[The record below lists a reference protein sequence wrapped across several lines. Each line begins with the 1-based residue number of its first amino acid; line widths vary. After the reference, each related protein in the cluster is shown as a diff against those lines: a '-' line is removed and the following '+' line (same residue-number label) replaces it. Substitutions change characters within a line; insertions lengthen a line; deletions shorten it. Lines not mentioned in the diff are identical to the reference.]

1 METSPKIIQP
11 NAITTA
17 KYDYSVTE
25 KRIIYHIIRSV
36 QDKMVKGMNET
47 LFGDLV
53 LTIPIKELVNH
64 ENYKRVQNGLV
75 SLRKKSF
82 LMITDID
89 PTGKGEHGWLDVGF
103 INYSEY
109 NVKSGLV
116 EFEVTRKLM
125 PYLLELAKG
134 FTSYSLMVALSL
146 KSEYSQRF
154 YEFCSRFKDTGVWN
168 ISVKDLK
175 EMLNLSDKY
184 PFFASFKQKVLDV
197 AQKELKV
204 LHNKGECDLWF
215 SYTEHKTGKKV
226 TDLRFKIV
234 SEKNIKALISKPSEM
249 QFISNE
255 LRKIYPNER
264 EQEFIKSALNQL
276 FNKSALSKFAKRLE
290 ELDEEVVGGT
300 KKSSDLPPLVRYI
313 LKADYGIS

>member
-1 METSPKIIQP
+1 MENLPKIIQP

-25 KRIIYHIIRSV
+25 KRIIYHIIKNV
-36 QDKMVKGMNET
+36 QEKMSKGMDET

-53 LTIPIKELVNH
+53 LSIPISELVSH
-64 ENYKRVQNGLV
+64 ENYRRVQDGLI

-82 LMITDID
+82 LIITDID

-103 INYSEY
+103 INYSKY
-109 NVKSGLV
+109 DRNSGLV
-116 EFEVTRKLM
+116 KFQVSGELM

-168 ISVKDLK
+168 ISVQDLK
-175 EMLNLSDKY
+175 DMLNLSDKY
-184 PFFASFKQKVLDV
+184 PFFANFKDRVLEI
-197 AQKELKV
+197 AKKELKS
-204 LHNKGECDLWF
+204 LYDKGECDLWF

-234 SEKNIKALISKPSEM
+234 SDKNIKALIN
-249 QFISNE
+249 QIR
-255 LRKIYPNER
+255 LR
-264 EQEFIKSALNQL
+264 
-276 FNKSALSKFAKRLE
+276 
-290 ELDEEVVGGT
+290 GC
-300 KKSSDLPPLVRYI
+300 
-313 LKADYGIS
+313 